1 VASGDDGGWIPGIID
16 GSMTIGPEPHD
27 GGLSLRIIIGT
38 PGPNSANYDLLELI
52 IRPEHIANLGRVL
65 ADYKTRHTV
74 TAQRFPCHIGFCSN
88 AVKTVA

>member
-1 VASGDDGGWIPGIID
+1 MASGDDGGWIPGIID
-16 GSMTIGPEPHD
+16 GSMTIGPEPHG

-38 PGPNSANYDLLELI
+38 PGPNFGNYDLLELI

-65 ADYKTRHTV
+65 AGYGTRHTV
-74 TAQRFPCHIGFCSN
+74 TTQRFPCHIGFCSN